1 MDVEAKL
8 VELGIVLPGAAR
20 AVGCYVP
27 AVLAGGVV
35 YVSGQLPM
43 RNGELMYTGKVG
55 ADLGVEQAQEAA
67 RQAVIN
73 ALAAARTTTE
83 TLNRIVRVL
92 RLEVYVNSG
101 EGFTQQ
107 SQVANGASELLQAV
121 FGPAGRHSRL
131 AVGVAELSLDAPV
144 ELALMLQVD

>member
-1 MDVEAKL
+1 MNVEAKL
-8 VELGIVLPGAAR
+8 VELGIELPGAAR
-20 AVGCYVP
+20 AVGSYVP

-35 YVSGQLPM
+35 YVSGQLPT

-55 ADLGVEQAQEAA
+55 ADLGIEQAQEAA

-101 EGFTQQ
+101 EGFIQQ
-107 SQVANGASELLQAV
+107 SQVADGASELLQAV
-121 FGPAGRHSRL
+121 FGPAGRHSRV
-131 AVGVAELSLDAPV
+131 AVGVAELPLDAPV